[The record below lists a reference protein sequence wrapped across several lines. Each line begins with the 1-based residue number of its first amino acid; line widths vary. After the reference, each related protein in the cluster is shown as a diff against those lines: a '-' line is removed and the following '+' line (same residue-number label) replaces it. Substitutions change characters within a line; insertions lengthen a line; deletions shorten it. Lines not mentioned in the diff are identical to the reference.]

1 MSKGQTS
8 RVNFS
13 LYLSPAQSQA
23 DLRTMTVLQQ
33 LHRQLKQSGSDRNDV
48 NMETRTFH
56 RNVYL
61 AGLQLHQLNPQLCH
75 HVAESIGREHLTLPE
90 LAEELV
96 RCELLPVEIPAAP
109 SAQNTDFSAQQL
121 EQLRQVFEQSIPEVK
136 TAEPAPSAVSETIQ
150 AEGISAEQQ
159 AEFTH
164 LRSELARMSKLLE
177 QQNLQLQQ
185 LRLSQRAPAVVE
197 PTRNGNAEEVDL
209 ADIAPPTEKM
219 KKIRQKGIF

>member
-96 RCELLPVEIPAAP
+96 RCELLPVEIPAAS

-136 TAEPAPSAVSETIQ
+136 TVESMHSAVSETIQ

>member
-1 MSKGQTS
+1 M
-8 RVNFS
+8 
-13 LYLSPAQSQA
+13 
-23 DLRTMTVLQQ
+23 
-33 LHRQLKQSGSDRNDV
+33 
-48 NMETRTFH
+48 
-56 RNVYL
+56 
-61 AGLQLHQLNPQLCH
+61 
-75 HVAESIGREHLTLPE
+75 
-90 LAEELV
+90 
-96 RCELLPVEIPAAP
+96 RCELLPVEIPAAS

-121 EQLRQVFEQSIPEVK
+121 EQLRQVFEQSITEVK
-136 TAEPAPSAVSETIQ
+136 TIESTPSAVSETIQ